1 MANSIILGKVKGEQ
15 GTTGV
20 PGATGQPGA
29 NGITPD
35 IRNGTW
41 WLGSIDTG
49 VTAKGNE
56 WYTGTDNPTTQGVNG
71 DLYLNTTTADV
82 FKKANNV
89 WELIL
94 NIKGQRGEPGL
105 QGERGA
111 SALTIAI
118 GSVTTA
124 EADEQASV
132 SNSGTEQDIILD
144 FVIPKGEQGEPG
156 RGAGTKVF
164 VGGFEQNTLSF
175 ETDPQT
181 QINELKRNAGAN
193 YTAGNGID
201 ITDNT
206 ISVQQELLATINDT
220 KAGLDDA
227 QDELNKKLDENNIT
241 DTLIDT
247 ELEGKIPTDSAVVE
261 YVENIIENL
270 PTGADYTAGTGI
282 SITDNTIS
290 VTDEVMMTNEAN
302 VITGGSL
309 KIASSPTSPQ
319 YISIENRS
327 IRIRENSNSNY
338 MFYLYPNGV
347 IYPLAN
353 YQVIQEFNDVYDYG
367 LHLSH
372 NTGYSGKGVSKYRYS
387 FADLIPAEPSS
398 KIEKR
403 MTDTHYKPYESVVI
417 LCNNEDVQNDYK
429 LGHLYRIDVD
439 TSTTPYTHTI
449 TDITVTNANIS
460 VGTGSSIVKKTFS
473 NYADLYSYLLNKV
486 TSAGYKFD
494 IVGLKIND
502 PTHELEIVY
511 NIARSGGLIL
521 ENGTVTYNGL
531 GYGEP
536 VYSVMK
542 DFAFSGYDAETNTI
556 NFISTS
562 TKTGSG
568 YNTGYIS
575 TILSF
580 AENNFYINVLQS
592 SSGNVNPIT
601 TVESKFQIGQ
611 ALYQQLFDGSRD
623 ILSTI
628 IEIYELQT
636 TEFMTEKYAVA
647 SSGWTAV
654 TGAEPFMYQTTVTAS
669 YAITDDTEVGIVNNN
684 PVLFAQYGFV
694 VASVSGQS
702 ITIYATKQP
711 TDDVELSVEY
721 RG

>member
-1 MANSIILGKVKGEQ
+1 MANSIILGRVKGEQ
-15 GTTGV
+15 GATGV
-20 PGATGQPGA
+20 QGATGQPGA

-89 WELIL
+89 WELVL
-94 NIKGQRGEPGL
+94 NIKGQRGEQGL

-156 RGAGTKVF
+156 QGAGTKVF

-181 QINELKRNAGAN
+181 QINELKRNAGTG
-193 YTAGNGID
+193 YTAGNGIDIIDNAISVKQSVLDNIDSKIGTEKITNSMLNTTLTDKIPTESAVAEYIENTIENLPTGGADYTAGTGID

-206 ISVQQELLATINDT
+206 ISV
-220 KAGLDDA
+220 
-227 QDELNKKLDENNIT
+227 
-241 DTLIDT
+241 
-247 ELEGKIPTDSAVVE
+247 
-261 YVENIIENL
+261 
-270 PTGADYTAGTGI
+270 AD
-282 SITDNTIS
+282 N
-290 VTDEVMMTNEAN
+290 VMMTDKAN

-309 KIASSPTSPQ
+309 KIASSPTSSQ
-319 YISIENRS
+319 YTIIDNRS
-327 IRIRENSNSNY
+327 IVIQDSTNFGYRL
-338 MFYLYPNGV
+338 YLYPDGL

-353 YQVIQEFNDVYDYG
+353 YRIMQEFNDVYNYG
-367 LHLSH
+367 LHLSYYS
-372 NTGYSGKGVSKYRYS
+372 GYSGKGVSKYRYS
-387 FADLIPAEPSS
+387 FTDLIPAEPSS

-403 MTDTHYKPYESVVI
+403 MTDTHYKPYESIVI

-429 LGHLYRIDVD
+429 AGHLYRIDVD
-439 TSTTPYTHTI
+439 TSVTPYTHTI
-449 TDITVTNANIS
+449 TDITPVSNANIS

-473 NYADLYSYLLNKV
+473 NYADLYSYLVNKV

-502 PTHELEIVY
+502 PMGELELIQ
-511 NIARSGGLIL
+511 NIARGGGLIL
-521 ENGTVTYNGL
+521 ENGNVTYNGL
-531 GYGEP
+531 SYGEP
-536 VYSVMK
+536 VYSLIK
-542 DFAFSGYDAETNTI
+542 DFVFSGYDAETNTI
-556 NFISTS
+556 NFLSNG

-568 YNTGYIS
+568 VNTGYIS

-580 AENNFYINVLQS
+580 EENNFYINVLQS
-592 SSGNVNPIT
+592 NSGNVP
-601 TVESKFQIGQ
+601 VESKFQIGQ
-611 ALYQQLFDGSRD
+611 ALYQLDDMSRD
-623 ILSTI
+623 TLSTI
-628 IEIYELQT
+628 VEIYELQT
-636 TEFMTEKYAVA
+636 TEFTTEKYTIA

-654 TGAEPFMYQTTVTAS
+654 AGVEPFAYQTTVTAS

-684 PVLFAQYGFV
+684 PILFAQYGFV

-711 TDDVELSVEY
+711 TDDVELLVEY